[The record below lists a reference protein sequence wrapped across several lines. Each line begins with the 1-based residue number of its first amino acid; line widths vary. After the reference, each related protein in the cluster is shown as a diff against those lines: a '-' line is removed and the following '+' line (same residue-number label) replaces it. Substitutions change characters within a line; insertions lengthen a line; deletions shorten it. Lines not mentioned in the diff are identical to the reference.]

1 MSKRMTVVF
10 DDEELYIALKLEAA
24 RTARHAKD
32 IVAEALTEWLEAKED
47 EELSQGLVEIR
58 EEWRR
63 EGGIE
68 ANASSNGWQRTRI
81 GKSCPPEWS

>member
-10 DDEELYIALKLEAA
+10 DDKKLYIALKVEAA
-24 RTARHAKD
+24 RTGRHAKD
-32 IVAEALTEWLEAKED
+32 IVSEAVSEWLEAKED
-47 EELSQGLVEIR
+47 EELSQGLDEIR

-68 ANASSNGWQRTRI
+68 ANVFFDQLKAGTDQ
-81 GKSCPPEWS
+81 

>member
-10 DDEELYIALKLEAA
+10 DDEELYIALKVEAA
-24 RTARHAKD
+24 RTGRHAKD

-47 EELSQGLVEIR
+47 EELSQGLDEIR

-68 ANASSNGWQRTRI
+68 ANVFFDQLKAGTEQ
-81 GKSCPPEWS
+81 